1 MNRDDWSKEIEEEL
15 ILLIKDWLRQV
26 GKTQS
31 ELCQSLNLP
40 SARMQTLIDFLK
52 KDFISGGIPQIANR
66 LCEIDEFWNGGEG
79 PKLKKNIDNIPNYLR
94 DLIDR
99 RWDKTPNTKESLDG
113 STKLLRTKL
122 KDLEEEFKNLI
133 SIFSKDLKD
142 GTIRNI
148 DPAPIAIIHS
158 AMIIWE
164 EELKNK
170 YNKKNKKIINKNL
183 LNYLEQVFD
192 AFSCDADIKSNYY
205 NWEGNY
211 ILACFKPIC

>member
-1 MNRDDWSKEIEEEL
+1 MKKKEQIE
-15 ILLIKDWLRQV
+15 
-26 GKTQS
+26 S
-31 ELCQSLNLP
+31 ELRTIIKNSKKGIFVNFTLTNLIEISRRMYVIYDNFKSGEKFKINNNDENISILNNVL
-40 SARMQTLIDFLK
+40 
-52 KDFISGGIPQIANR
+52 KDFK
-66 LCEIDEFWNGGEG
+66 
-79 PKLKKNIDNIPNYLR
+79 KLNKNIDNIPNYLKE
-94 DLIDR
+94 LIDR
-99 RWDKTPNTKESLDG
+99 RWEQIPNTKESLDG
-113 STKLLRTKL
+113 STKLLQTKL
-122 KDLEEEFKNLI
+122 QEIEEEFKNLI

-148 DPAPIAIIHS
+148 DPAPMAIIHS

-205 NWEGNY
+205 NWHN
-211 ILACFKPIC
+211 FKNMP

>member
-1 MNRDDWSKEIEEEL
+1 MKKKEQIE
-15 ILLIKDWLRQV
+15 
-26 GKTQS
+26 S
-31 ELCQSLNLP
+31 ELRTIIKNSKKGIFVNLTLTNLIEISRRMYVIYDNFKSGEKFKINNNDENISILNNVL
-40 SARMQTLIDFLK
+40 
-52 KDFISGGIPQIANR
+52 KDFK
-66 LCEIDEFWNGGEG
+66 
-79 PKLKKNIDNIPNYLR
+79 KLNKNIDNIPNYLKE
-94 DLIDR
+94 LIDR
-99 RWDKTPNTKESLDG
+99 RWEQIPNTKESLDG
-113 STKLLRTKL
+113 STKLLQTKL
-122 KDLEEEFKNLI
+122 QELEKEFKNLI

-205 NWEGNY
+205 NWHN
-211 ILACFKPIC
+211 FKKYALTFTFFGE

>member
-1 MNRDDWSKEIEEEL
+1 MIRKILKKKEQIE
-15 ILLIKDWLRQV
+15 
-26 GKTQS
+26 S
-31 ELCQSLNLP
+31 ELRTIIKNSKKGIFVNLTLTNLIEISRRMYVIYDNFKSGEKFEINNNDENISILNNVL
-40 SARMQTLIDFLK
+40 
-52 KDFISGGIPQIANR
+52 KDFK
-66 LCEIDEFWNGGEG
+66 
-79 PKLKKNIDNIPNYLR
+79 KLNKNIDNIPNYLKE
-94 DLIDR
+94 LIDR
-99 RWDKTPNTKESLDG
+99 RWEQIPNTKESLDG
-113 STKLLRTKL
+113 STKLLQTKL
-122 KDLEEEFKNLI
+122 QGLEKEFKNLI

-205 NWEGNY
+205 NWHN
-211 ILACFKPIC
+211 FKNMP

>member
-1 MNRDDWSKEIEEEL
+1 MIRKILKKKEQIE
-15 ILLIKDWLRQV
+15 
-26 GKTQS
+26 S
-31 ELCQSLNLP
+31 ELRTIIKNSKKGIFVNLTLTNLIEISRRMYVIYENFKSGKKFEINNNDENISILNNVL
-40 SARMQTLIDFLK
+40 
-52 KDFISGGIPQIANR
+52 KDFK
-66 LCEIDEFWNGGEG
+66 
-79 PKLKKNIDNIPNYLR
+79 KLNKNIDNIPNYLKE
-94 DLIDR
+94 LIDR
-99 RWDKTPNTKESLDG
+99 RWEQIPNTKESLDG
-113 STKLLRTKL
+113 STKLLQTKL
-122 KDLEEEFKNLI
+122 QGLEKEFKNLI
-133 SIFSKDLKD
+133 SIFSKDLID

-205 NWEGNY
+205 NWHN
-211 ILACFKPIC
+211 FKNMP

>member
-1 MNRDDWSKEIEEEL
+1 MIRKILKKKEQIE
-15 ILLIKDWLRQV
+15 
-26 GKTQS
+26 S
-31 ELCQSLNLP
+31 ELRTIIKNSKKGIFVNLTLTNLIEISRRMYVIYDNFKSGEKFKINNNDENISILNNVL
-40 SARMQTLIDFLK
+40 
-52 KDFISGGIPQIANR
+52 KDFK
-66 LCEIDEFWNGGEG
+66 
-79 PKLKKNIDNIPNYLR
+79 KLNKNIDNIPNYLKE
-94 DLIDR
+94 LIDR
-99 RWDKTPNTKESLDG
+99 RWEQIPNTKESLDG
-113 STKLLRTKL
+113 STKLLQTKL
-122 KDLEEEFKNLI
+122 QELEKEFKNLI

-205 NWEGNY
+205 NWHN
-211 ILACFKPIC
+211 FKNMP